1 MIPQICVNELIKWNP
16 DMEEE
21 YVERIL
27 WVDSG
32 APFLYVIDV
41 LSSEGLPKVRKLN
54 EVSSALED
62 GLAIKMQEDPYI
74 RIVNEEDIKASDRE
88 KRDKAWEIIS
98 SIVAL
103 ENEPNIYQ
111 RDYRGPLIKRLVQEH
126 DISYATLYKYL
137 RRYWQRGKNK
147 NSLLPDYYNSGGK
160 GKRKNLGDKKIGR
173 PRKNKDVIGP
183 GVNVNE
189 EIKKIFRLALN
200 RDYYN
205 PKENNLTTVYQ
216 LMIKNFFCEDYRFE
230 DGIRKPVTIPIE
242 QIPTFTQFRYW
253 YEAELNLEK
262 SLKARKGE
270 KEFNLNHRAV
280 LGKSDAEVIGP
291 GSKYQIDAT
300 IADIYLVSR
309 FNRNWII
316 GRPVIYAVID
326 CFSRM
331 IAGLYIGLEGPS
343 WVGSMMALT
352 NAFTEKVSYCK
363 EYGIDIADEDW
374 PCFHVPQAIL
384 GDRGEM
390 ESRNADTLVNG
401 LNIRIENTPSY
412 RADWKGIVEQHFHI
426 IHGHIKPLVPG
437 YIDVD
442 FHTRGGADY
451 RLDAKL
457 DIEQF
462 TKIIIKCVLY
472 HNNTHWMK
480 KYEANEMMIED
491 DVDPIPRELWNWGI
505 VNRSGKLKSY
515 PQDIVKLN
523 LMPVNSATVTE
534 KGIKFKKMYYS
545 CSKAIEENWFVK
557 ARNRSSW
564 TVNFAYDPRSMN
576 YIYIKSDD
584 SKGFLKCSMID
595 TKKYANRTFDEIEY
609 LLQHEKLKLD
619 QNAGPILQSKID
631 LLSEIENVTK
641 EAIKMTDE
649 QFDHSLSNSERTKN
663 IRENRRN
670 EKKEERK
677 SQAFELDKRPT
688 VETDNKKVLPIRQ
701 EEVETY
707 KYPSN
712 IEYLR
717 KKQQERMG
725 KKDE

>member
-1 MIPQICVNELIKWNP
+1 MIPQICVNELIKWNS

-27 WVDSG
+27 WVDSC
-32 APFLYVIDV
+32 APFIYVIDV

-54 EVSSALED
+54 EVISALED
-62 GLAIKMQEDPYI
+62 GLAIKMQEDPYT
-74 RIVNEEDIKASDRE
+74 RIVNEKDIKASDRE
-88 KRDKAWEIIS
+88 KRDKAWEIIA
-98 SIVAL
+98 SIINL
-103 ENEPNIYQ
+103 EPDIFQ
-111 RDYRGPLIKRLVQEH
+111 REYRGPLIKRLVEEH

-147 NSLLPDYYNSGGK
+147 NALLPDYYNSGGK

-173 PRKNKDVIGP
+173 PKKNKDLIGP
-183 GVNVNE
+183 GINVNE
-189 EIKKIFRLALN
+189 ETKKIFRLAIN
-200 RDYYN
+200 RYYDC
-205 PKENNLTTVYQ
+205 PKEDSLTSAYQ
-216 LMIKNFFCEDYRFE
+216 KMIKEFYCEDYRFE
-230 DGIRKPVTIPIE
+230 NGVKKPVAIPID
-242 QIPTFTQFRYW
+242 QIPTLTQFRYW
-253 YEAELNLEK
+253 YEVEQNIEK

-270 KEFNLNHRAV
+270 KKYNLNHRAV
-280 LGKSDAEVIGP
+280 LGKSDTEIIGP

-331 IAGLYIGLEGPS
+331 ITGLYIGLEGPS
-343 WVGSMMALT
+343 WIGAMMALA

-363 EYGIDIADEDW
+363 EYGIDINDEDW

-412 RADWKGIVEQHFHI
+412 RADWKGIVEQYFRI
-426 IHGHIKPLVPG
+426 IQGYVKPLVPG

-442 FHTRGGADY
+442 FQTRGGPNY

-545 CSKAIEENWFVK
+545 CSKAIEENWFVR
-557 ARNRSSW
+557 ARNKSSW
-564 TVNFAYDPRSMN
+564 TVNFAYDPRNMN

-584 SKGFLKCSMID
+584 SKEFLKCSMLD
-595 TKKYANRTFDEIEY
+595 TRKYADRTFDEIEY
-609 LLQHEKLKLD
+609 LFQHEKLKLD
-619 QNAGPILQSKID
+619 RNAGPILQSKID
-631 LLSEIENVTK
+631 LLSEIENITK
-641 EAIKMTDE
+641 AAIKMTDE
-649 QFDHSLSNSERTKN
+649 QFDHSLSNNERTKN
-663 IRENRRN
+663 IRENRKT
-670 EKKEERK
+670 EKNEERK

-688 VETDNKKVLPIRQ
+688 VETDNNVLPIRQ

-717 KKQQERMG
+717 KKQQERMS